1 MTTIKTKH
9 NWPVFTKTIEI
20 YNLTSIHN
28 LSLDNSRKTYN
39 PHFSLSLQSCIL
51 NIRSKIGRDTF
62 LFALLTSSSDL
73 TLKAI
78 TQEIISAPCLS
89 ETRMD
94 GLLSFMNYANW
105 IIQRQFRGWV
115 TWYLHIEI
123 KTDQLFT
130 HSFSFPTLNS

>member
-51 NIRSKIGRDTF
+51 TFKNWPRYVSICAIDIKQRFNAQSNNPRNHIRAVPQRDQNGRFVKLYELRQLDNSKTIPG
-62 LFALLTSSSDL
+62 LSHLIFA
-73 TLKAI
+73 
-78 TQEIISAPCLS
+78 
-89 ETRMD
+89 
-94 GLLSFMNYANW
+94 
-105 IIQRQFRGWV
+105 
-115 TWYLHIEI
+115 H
-123 KTDQLFT
+123 
-130 HSFSFPTLNS
+130 